1 MKQKGRIP
9 ANQQMTDRE
18 PENNGLTDLEFAR
31 RLRDLDDEIQPERD
45 LWVGVQRQI
54 LDLPQGRHREP
65 LFWMPYA
72 VAASL
77 LIAVSALMLNVV
89 QMQRTDSIPVQ
100 LTGLDELQ
108 LEYVQVHNPMVENFT
123 RVNASLDE
131 GTRTELY
138 RNLEIMAQARRD
150 LEYQIRANPD
160 NHRLVA
166 MLMKLHEQELALL
179 KTDFTHL
186 SRSM

>member
-1 MKQKGRIP
+1 MNPRGRTAAI
-9 ANQQMTDRE
+9 QVMTE

-31 RLRDLDDEIQPERD
+31 RLRELDDEIQPERD
-45 LWVGVQRQI
+45 LWVGVQRRI
-54 LDLPQGRHREP
+54 LDLPQHRAP

-89 QMQRTDSIPVQ
+89 QVQQVNSIPVQ
-100 LTGLDELQ
+100 LTGLEELQ
-108 LEYVQVHNPMVENFT
+108 HEYVQVRNPMVENFT
-123 RVNASLDE
+123 LVNQSLDE
-131 GTRTELY
+131 DTRMELY

-150 LEYQIRANPD
+150 IEFQIRANPD
-160 NHRLVA
+160 NHRLIA

-179 KTDFTHL
+179 KTDFTSL

>member
-1 MKQKGRIP
+1 M
-9 ANQQMTDRE
+9 NDRE
-18 PENNGLTDLEFAR
+18 PENNGLTELEFAR
-31 RLRDLDDEIQPERD
+31 RLRELDDEIQPERD

-54 LDLPQGRHREP
+54 LDLPHHREP

-89 QMQRTDSIPVQ
+89 QMQRVNSIPIQ

-108 LEYVQVHNPMVENFT
+108 HEYVRVRNPMVENFT
-123 RVNASLDE
+123 RVNESLDE

-150 LEYQIRANPD
+150 IEFQIRANPD
-160 NHRLVA
+160 NHRLIA

-179 KTDFTHL
+179 KTDFTNL